1 MGYHRGWRVTAA
13 LLATVLLLFH
23 SGKEMVSAQT
33 SNARQPAAQKPA
45 ATVPADWQN
54 DPVVWSP
61 PSDADCVGRDVV
73 SASRCDIKNGQVEC
87 LEFSADEPLENEGL
101 RHIATLTQL
110 RLLKLHSAKVTD
122 AGIDHLTGLKH
133 LVSLDLIGCSIT
145 PKGLAKLAGFGELT
159 DVSVDGA
166 EASEAG
172 LMQLKLLP
180 KLERL
185 TLEGP
190 QVSDTTLD
198 LLGAFPKL
206 QYLYLVKTSVTVG
219 GLKRLKQ
226 ARPNLRILDRG
237 TFRDL

>member
-1 MGYHRGWRVTAA
+1 MWT
-13 LLATVLLLFH
+13 
-23 SGKEMVSAQT
+23 
-33 SNARQPAAQKPA
+33 
-45 ATVPADWQN
+45 PADTEIPPPPDASKEEVVQWEAARRKQA
-54 DPVVWSP
+54 PVDYNELLKHIPLRHVWSP
-61 PSDADCVGRDVV
+61 PSDADVVGRDVV
-73 SASRCDIKNGQVEC
+73 VASMCDIKNGQVEC

-122 AGIDHLTGLKH
+122 AGIDHLTGLRH

-159 DVSVDGA
+159 HVSVDGA

-226 ARPNLRILDRG
+226 ARPDLRILDGR
-237 TFRDL
+237 TLS